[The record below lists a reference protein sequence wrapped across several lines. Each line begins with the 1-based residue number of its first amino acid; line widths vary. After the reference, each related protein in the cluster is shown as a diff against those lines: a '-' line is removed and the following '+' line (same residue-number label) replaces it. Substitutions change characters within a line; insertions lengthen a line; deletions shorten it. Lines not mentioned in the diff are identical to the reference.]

1 MENSGKSEN
10 FRGSDKNRKDQG
22 TRGIREIRGDSE
34 NRRKALYVEKSEN
47 LSETRRI
54 PGIRSLGDSED
65 REIPEIGRLQDLGNR
80 GIGENL
86 FAWQK

>member
-1 MENSGKSEN
+1 M
-10 FRGSDKNRKDQG
+10 
-22 TRGIREIRGDSE
+22 
-34 NRRKALYVEKSEN
+34 EKSEN

-65 REIPEIGRLQDLGNR
+65 GEIPEIGRLQDLGNR